1 MLWLIG
7 GYLWMYVHRPFEYYK
22 ALGDMQIERIYMI
35 CMILAWG
42 VSPRKAL
49 VTNRIHVAF
58 AAFVMAFTFC
68 WIISPYREET
78 YDTLENYYKIIVFYI
93 IFITTV
99 NDEESLRRV
108 VKMYIVAVALYM
120 CHSLLEFT
128 NGRCEWRMGIRRMV
142 GVDVTYH
149 DSNAFASTLLL
160 SLPMTFPFWR
170 GANTFKK
177 RLPLLAHC
185 TLAAGCILLTGSRTG
200 FLGLLLFTVF
210 CLMLSRYRARMLV
223 VLGAALVVGF
233 LLLPGELQNRFITI
247 VDPSVG
253 PANAQQSAEG
263 RMVGLRHGYDLFTRN
278 PLFGV
283 GPSGFA
289 TASGIGFN
297 PHNVYA
303 QLMSELGLAGI
314 VTFLG
319 VLVCFWLNCREVAAL
334 YRKNP
339 HWERGLSFYVSRAV
353 GLNVIML
360 LFTGMAGH
368 NLYRYNWLWYAAFGA
383 AALHCARQRAAAEL
397 AYGPVP
403 RLRRRP
409 APTAVP
415 IPSLRPRFNA

>member
-1 MLWLIG
+1 MLWLLG
-7 GYLWMYVHRPFEYYK
+7 GYIWMYVHRPFEYYR

-35 CMILAWG
+35 VLILGWAI
-42 VSPRKAL
+42 SPRKAL
-49 VTNRIHVAF
+49 VMNRIHIAF

-68 WIISPYREET
+68 WIISPYRDEAS
-78 YDTLENYYKIIVFYI
+78 DTVENYYKVIVFYF

-108 VKMYIVAVALYM
+108 VKMYIISVALYM
-120 CHSLLEFT
+120 SHSLLEFT

-170 GANTFKK
+170 DATTLKK
-177 RLPLLAHC
+177 RLPLLGHC
-185 TLAAGCILLTGSRTG
+185 GLAAGCILLTGSRTG
-200 FLGLLLFTVF
+200 FLALLLFTVF
-210 CLMLSRYRARMLV
+210 CLMLSRYRVRMLAF
-223 VLGAALVVGF
+223 LGTALVVG
-233 LLLPGELQNRFITI
+233 LMLLPGELQNRFLTI
-247 VDPSVG
+247 IDPSVG
-253 PANAQQSAEG
+253 PANAQESAEG

-314 VTFLG
+314 VTFLAI
-319 VLVCFWLNCREVAAL
+319 LACYLLNWMEVSRL
-334 YRKNP
+334 YRKHP
-339 HWERGLSFYVSRAV
+339 HWPRDLPFYVARAV

-368 NLYRYNWLWYAAFGA
+368 NLYRYNWLWYAAIGA
-383 AALHCARQRAAAEL
+383 SALHCARQRAAAEL
-397 AYGPVP
+397 AFGPVV
-403 RLRRRP
+403 RLRRRAAPVSP
-409 APTAVP
+409 APAP
-415 IPSLRPRFNA
+415 YLRPRFS